1 MDDSD
6 NNVSDGRH
14 EMLVLKQT
22 SLQDFAEAFCRMS
35 FQKPT
40 IDMKRAMIVA
50 NDKED
55 VLLTL
60 AILGLRTDDEERK
73 KILKNVIFWETQRRL
88 ADQEGLAPSVESMA
102 LMAELCTKWTDLPGL
117 DDLGDIFVSCLLF
130 SEIALLVC
138 DYPWEQNK
146 SIGDFLARHAGDM
159 IRYYSKYLS
168 PDSPSYSAS
177 SDRFISRLIH
187 AVMTFSAPVYSIRTF
202 FTDPNVV
209 SFMMRDDFD
218 ADAEIAEKLKMPIIH
233 DQWTKDEAFFESIP
247 RSLLQNSNVFLRT
260 SEHMTAKSTFVY
272 DNALSVFDD
281 LQAFFDKKH
290 PITHKSPFK
299 TAVENYTYY
308 VKSLRVTT
316 FAEYAVDLSIS
327 TDSLL
332 SQDPRDETPSVLF
345 LLCKKDMRAILR
357 RIVLARTHAELKI
370 EIGDNEELVL
380 ANVARRLVQRE
391 EASGVMSKQQANL
404 CFAYIEKVFV

>member
-1 MDDSD
+1 M
-6 NNVSDGRH
+6 
-14 EMLVLKQT
+14 
-22 SLQDFAEAFCRMS
+22 
-35 FQKPT
+35 
-40 IDMKRAMIVA
+40 
-50 NDKED
+50 
-55 VLLTL
+55 
-60 AILGLRTDDEERK
+60 
-73 KILKNVIFWETQRRL
+73 
-88 ADQEGLAPSVESMA
+88 
-102 LMAELCTKWTDLPGL
+102 
-117 DDLGDIFVSCLLF
+117 
-130 SEIALLVC
+130 
-138 DYPWEQNK
+138 
-146 SIGDFLARHAGDM
+146 
-159 IRYYSKYLS
+159 
-168 PDSPSYSAS
+168 
-177 SDRFISRLIH
+177 
-187 AVMTFSAPVYSIRTF
+187 
-202 FTDPNVV
+202 
-209 SFMMRDDFD
+209 
-218 ADAEIAEKLKMPIIH
+218 
-233 DQWTKDEAFFESIP
+233 
-247 RSLLQNSNVFLRT
+247 
-260 SEHMTAKSTFVY
+260 
-272 DNALSVFDD
+272 SVFDD